1 MQIFQAVGLVVE
13 IENVI
18 STLVVVVIGFRLDVD
33 ASVEMLVQRVV
44 DSRAVVDLTE
54 SIVHKMDVL
63 GDMGRIDIEA
73 IIYSIGVK
81 IQDVET
87 LSAEDWRHYRR
98 VSRWLVA
105 AYVLLGI
112 WATSAGWPILYPI
125 AASATLEGI
134 LLLAGTIN
142 LKNAHSENTA

>member
-63 GDMGRIDIEA
+63 GDMGRIDSEA
-73 IIYSIGVK
+73 LIYSIGVK
-81 IQDVET
+81 IQDVEANG
-87 LSAEDWRHYRR
+87 LEQSAEIVVD
-98 VSRWLVA
+98 VA
-105 AYVLLGI
+105 NKLRYV
-112 WATSAGWPILYPI
+112 
-125 AASATLEGI
+125 
-134 LLLAGTIN
+134 
-142 LKNAHSENTA
+142 